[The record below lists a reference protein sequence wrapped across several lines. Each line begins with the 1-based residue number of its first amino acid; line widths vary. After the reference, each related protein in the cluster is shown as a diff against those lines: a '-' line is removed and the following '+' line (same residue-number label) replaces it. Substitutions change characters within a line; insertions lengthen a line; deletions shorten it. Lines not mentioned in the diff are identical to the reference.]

1 MLAGSSVT
9 WAYTAFCLDA
19 QVIGIDHL
27 AMETVTH
34 QEKRMKPR
42 VSVTLKAALSFAG
55 HEGEE
60 YQVLISNLS
69 ATGARLHFERS
80 APLKAGSAVFLK
92 IYIPGTVLH
101 LAMEGEIFWV
111 RRQHDAVS
119 LGINFKEE
127 LSEFM
132 MGRLIEK

>member
-1 MLAGSSVT
+1 M
-9 WAYTAFCLDA
+9 DA
-19 QVIGIDHL
+19 
-27 AMETVTH
+27 AMD

-60 YQVLISNLS
+60 YQALISNLS
-69 ATGARLHFERS
+69 ATGARLHFEKA
-80 APLKAGSAVFLK
+80 APLKAGSTVFLK
-92 IYIPGTVLH
+92 IFIPGTVLH
-101 LAMEGEIFWV
+101 LAVEGEIFWV

-119 LGINFKEE
+119 LGVNFKEA

-132 MGRLIEK
+132 MQRLIEK